1 VLLSGIFKLFQWLTE
16 RAQTV
21 FLDLKLKELADKLR
35 EFEFRE
41 RAYCTAKIN
50 PGESPEQSKR
60 VSKNAKIVASSR
72 RREWA

>member
-1 VLLSGIFKLFQWLTE
+1 
-16 RAQTV
+16 
-21 FLDLKLKELADKLR
+21 LKELADKLR